1 MGIGETNPA
10 PGLVVRFQG
19 ALHRRR
25 RLRRLQLDLGPPLMV
40 TVSLPSHLRPNLPI
54 FKLVACRAVRL
65 AAAKVLGVESVFG
78 GRDAFRWVGDRPRE
92 VGGRDCIGRLERDAE
107 HPQVLKISKSYPQ
120 TPGMELTRHR
130 GYPYNWCAPRTNITR
145 GITLRALSRGIRLG
159 FDLHTDIRHL
169 AP

>member
-40 TVSLPSHLRPNLPI
+40 TVSKRASVVRPNLPI
-54 FKLVACRAVRL
+54 FRKLSVCRAVRL

-92 VGGRDCIGRLERDAE
+92 VGGRDFIGRHERDVE
-107 HPQVLKISKSYPQ
+107 HPQVTRDGAGAQPHMQING
-120 TPGMELTRHR
+120 TGPG
-130 GYPYNWCAPRTNITR
+130 P
-145 GITLRALSRGIRLG
+145 
-159 FDLHTDIRHL
+159 
-169 AP
+169 